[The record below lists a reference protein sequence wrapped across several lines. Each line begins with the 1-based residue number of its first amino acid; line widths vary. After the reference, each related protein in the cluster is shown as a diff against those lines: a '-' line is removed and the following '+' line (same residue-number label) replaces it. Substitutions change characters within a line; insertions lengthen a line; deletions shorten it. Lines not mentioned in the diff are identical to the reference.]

1 MYYDKWVEIDT
12 DAIKYNLL
20 QVQSQVPEEVRLIAV
35 LKAQAYSHG
44 AAEVARIL
52 YQNGVDFFAVSYLS
66 EAMQLRNGG
75 IRASILLFS
84 PLIDYYQIKEAIEN
98 HITFTITSLYDAELL
113 EEFAGGI
120 SQPVTVHLKI
130 ETGLGRFGLNAEGA
144 AEICQKLSCYS
155 NIYIEG
161 IYTHMAEGGATNSRY
176 TRKQFNRFQR
186 VVQTL
191 EDAGYNIPVKHV
203 ANSAVFL
210 KYPDMHLNAV
220 RIGTLLSGQHPVADI
235 KNPLP
240 LIDPYTFKTHVI
252 AIKDHK
258 AGDYLG
264 YSRTWRLPRD
274 AQVAVIPVGYHDG
287 LALEV
292 ANPSTGWM
300 DLFKRM
306 AKILL
311 AYLNIRRFQLTAQ
324 IKGKRYPIR
333 GKVFMQMALIE
344 IPRDVEISIGDEVEL
359 PIRKTLVADSTV
371 RLYIKSGR
379 AGKQGDIYRTSY
391 LAGEEQ

>member
-20 QVQSQVPEEVRLIAV
+20 QVQSRVPEQVRLIAV
-35 LKAQAYSHG
+35 LKAQAYGHG

-75 IRASILLFS
+75 IRASILLFT
-84 PLIDYYQIKEAIEN
+84 PLIDYYQIKEAVEN
-98 HITFTITSLYDAELL
+98 HITLTISSLYEAGLL
-113 EEFAGGI
+113 EEVVSGI
-120 SQPVTVHLKI
+120 SQPITVHLKI
-130 ETGLGRFGLNAEGA
+130 ETGLGRFGLNAGEA
-144 AEICQKLSCYS
+144 AEICQKLSGYS

-161 IYTHMAEGGATNSRY
+161 IYTHMAEGGAANSRY
-176 TRKQFNRFQR
+176 TEKQFKSFQR
-186 VVQTL
+186 VVQLL
-191 EDAGYNIPVKHV
+191 EDEGYYIPVKHV

-235 KNPLP
+235 KNPLK
-240 LIDPYTFKTHVI
+240 LVDPYTFKTHVI

-258 AGDYLG
+258 ARDYLG
-264 YSRTWRLPRD
+264 YSRTWRLAHD

-292 ANPSTGWM
+292 ANQPTGWL

-306 AKILL
+306 AKMLL
-311 AYLNIRRFQLTAQ
+311 AYLNIRRFQLTVR
-324 IKGKRYPIR
+324 IKGNSYPIR

-344 IPRDVEISIGDEVEL
+344 IPKGTEVNIGDEVEL
-359 PIRKTLVADSTV
+359 PIRKTLVADSTI
-371 RLYIKSGR
+371 RLYKKSGR
-379 AGKQGDIYRTSY
+379 TGKQGDIYHTSY

>member
-1 MYYDKWVEIDT
+1 VYYDKWVEIDT

-20 QVQSQVPEEVRLIAV
+20 QVQSRIPEEVRLIAV
-35 LKAQAYSHG
+35 LKAQAYGHG

-75 IRASILLFS
+75 IRASILLFT
-84 PLIDYYQIKEAIEN
+84 PLIDYYQIKEAVEN
-98 HITFTITSLYDAELL
+98 YITISITSLYDAELL

-120 SQPVTVHLKI
+120 NQPVTVHLKI
-130 ETGLGRFGLNAEGA
+130 ETGLGRFGLNAEEA
-144 AEICQKLSCYS
+144 AEICQKLSGYS

-161 IYTHMAEGGATNSRY
+161 IYTHMAEGGAANSRY
-176 TRKQFNRFQR
+176 TKRQFKKFQR
-186 VVQTL
+186 VVQIL
-191 EDAGYNIPVKHV
+191 EEAGYNIPVKHV

-235 KNPLP
+235 KNPLQ
-240 LIDPYTFKTHVI
+240 LVDPYKFKTHVI
-252 AIKDHK
+252 AIKNHK

-264 YSRTWRLPRD
+264 YSRTWRLADD
-274 AQVAVIPVGYHDG
+274 AQVAVIPVGYYDG

-292 ANPSTGWM
+292 ANQPTGWM

-306 AKILL
+306 VKMLL
-311 AYLNIRRFQLTAQ
+311 AYLNIRRFQLTVQ
-324 IKGKRYPIR
+324 IKGKSYPIR

-344 IPRDVEISIGDEVEL
+344 IPQDMVVNIGDEVEL
-359 PIRKTLVADSTV
+359 PIRKTLVADNTV
-371 RLYIKSGR
+371 RIYIKSGR

-391 LAGEEQ
+391 LAGEE